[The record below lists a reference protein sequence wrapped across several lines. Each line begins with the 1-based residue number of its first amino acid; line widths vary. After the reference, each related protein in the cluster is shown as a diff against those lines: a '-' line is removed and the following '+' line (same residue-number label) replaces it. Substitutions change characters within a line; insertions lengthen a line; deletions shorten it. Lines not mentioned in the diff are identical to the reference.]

1 MTSALEFPGAER
13 LTLPDTLHTPA
24 IPALI
29 APELA
34 AARAGGMQWYGDE
47 GALEKWLPWVLEG
60 HLEEAE
66 AAKAKQGGSDADAEL
81 LQQQQTTQE
90 Q

>member
-13 LTLPDTLHTPA
+13 LPLPDTLHTPA

-66 AAKAKQGGSDADAEL
+66 AAKGGSDAEL
-81 LQQQQTTQE
+81 LQQQTTTRQ